1 MLSAVKRYSID
12 HNNGLENFKIGL
24 GSEINKCI
32 NVVKGK
38 YRFATM
44 GGAVGSYS
52 LIDDDGV
59 VVKLPLGAI
68 VTKTYIKIVQ
78 AFVSTGNSGTIA
90 LTLQSAGDV
99 LAAVDADTLS
109 GVAAG
114 IQDGAAA
121 NMLSLTAERTLTLAV
136 ATAAMTAGQADV
148 FVEYVLSE

>member
-1 MLSAVKRYSID
+1 MLSTEKRYSLD
-12 HNNGLENFKIGL
+12 HNNGLENLKVGL
-24 GSEINKCI
+24 GTELNKCV

-38 YRFATM
+38 YRFASL

-52 LIDDDGV
+52 LVDDDGV
-59 VVKLPLGAI
+59 VVKIPAGAV
-68 VTKTYIKIVQ
+68 VTKSYVRIVQ
-78 AFVSTGNSGTIA
+78 AFVSSGGSGTIA

-114 IQDGAAA
+114 LQDGAAA
-121 NMLSLTAERTLTLAV
+121 NMLVLTAERTLTLAV
-136 ATAAMTAGQADV
+136 ATAALTAGKADV